1 MQHPSDDPTRIS
13 RPRFVLVDHSVQR
26 SGGHHLEYAINI
38 LHAAEEAGFQPILV
52 TNNRFRD
59 DGSIPREWTVASRYT
74 STSYDFLRVMGRTMP
89 PMPSAS
95 ARHRRAWFSPLRR
108 LVSGARLECML
119 WLFRRQT
126 RGVLCRLRLQRG
138 EHAFFA
144 SATTIELDAI
154 MQVWRD
160 DPRFHAAQGHVML
173 HFPLFERR
181 DGSGPSKEGARNR
194 LVRIASAVPAMAGMN
209 MHVYATNDGLVEQV
223 RSLGKANHTAALC
236 AQIPRTEIACAEI
249 PCTEVPCTEV
259 PCTEFPCTEI
269 PWAVNANGVDAETD
283 TDTDTD
289 KQPISSRAIRI
300 GLPRTKRSE
309 HGGPLI
315 ESIFAELRAELI
327 DGRRAQLLLLASS
340 LDELPN
346 SLRAHASFHDTVAD
360 ACTSTAAIA
369 VVRWPLSIAQY
380 LCLVRATDIRI
391 LLYDQQRYYARASGV
406 LVEMLCSG
414 TPVIV
419 LGGNWL
425 SRQFRN
431 EAWRH
436 TDESMSSA
444 TAVDAVTRE
453 PLPIGRCDI
462 ASPGLALHVP
472 AAQIPA
478 DATHLA
484 ITLTWIEPASDHLT
498 LHVAVDQGASQWREL
513 LERRASGPQT
523 VIVPLIAGAAAID
536 VRMHPPGLN
545 AKVVVGGLAL
555 RFIHDARDAIA
566 LSAVGLQAADAGMV
580 ARLLRE
586 ACDQYPHYRRSAQA
600 FATRYRDAHFP
611 DAVIRQLT
619 SRPRAR

>member
-38 LHAAEEAGFQPILV
+38 LRAAEEAGFQPILV
-52 TNNRFRD
+52 TNNWFRD

-89 PMPSAS
+89 SMPSAS
-95 ARHRRAWFSPLRR
+95 ARQRRAWFSPLRR
-108 LVSGARLECML
+108 VVNAARLECML

-126 RGVLCRLRLQRG
+126 RGVLCRLRLQQG

-173 HFPLFERR
+173 HFPLFEPR
-181 DGSGPSKEGARNR
+181 DGSGPSREGARSR

-249 PCTEVPCTEV
+249 PCTEI
-259 PCTEFPCTEI
+259 PCTEI

-391 LLYDQQRYYARASGV
+391 LLYDQQRFYARASGV

-523 VIVPLIAGAAAID
+523 LIVPLIAGAAALD

>member
-38 LHAAEEAGFQPILV
+38 LRAAEEAGFQPILV

-59 DGSIPREWTVASRYT
+59 DGSIPREWTVASLYT
-74 STSYDFLRVMGRTMP
+74 STSYDFLRVMGRT
-89 PMPSAS
+89 MPSAS

-181 DGSGPSKEGARNR
+181 DGSGPSKEGARSR

-249 PCTEVPCTEV
+249 

-369 VVRWPLSIAQY
+369 VVRWPLSIGQY

-444 TAVDAVTRE
+444 TTVDAVTRE

-523 VIVPLIAGAAAID
+523 LIVPLIAGAAALD

>member
-1 MQHPSDDPTRIS
+1 M
-13 RPRFVLVDHSVQR
+13 
-26 SGGHHLEYAINI
+26 
-38 LHAAEEAGFQPILV
+38 
-52 TNNRFRD
+52 
-59 DGSIPREWTVASRYT
+59 
-74 STSYDFLRVMGRTMP
+74 
-89 PMPSAS
+89 
-95 ARHRRAWFSPLRR
+95 
-108 LVSGARLECML
+108 
-119 WLFRRQT
+119 
-126 RGVLCRLRLQRG
+126 
-138 EHAFFA
+138 
-144 SATTIELDAI
+144 
-154 MQVWRD
+154 
-160 DPRFHAAQGHVML
+160 
-173 HFPLFERR
+173 
-181 DGSGPSKEGARNR
+181 
-194 LVRIASAVPAMAGMN
+194 
-209 MHVYATNDGLVEQV
+209 
-223 RSLGKANHTAALC
+223 
-236 AQIPRTEIACAEI
+236 
-249 PCTEVPCTEV
+249 
-259 PCTEFPCTEI
+259 
-269 PWAVNANGVDAETD
+269 NANGVDAETD

-369 VVRWPLSIAQY
+369 VVRWPLSIGQY

-523 VIVPLIAGAAAID
+523 VIVPLIAGAAALD